1 MQYLYLLAPWAVLSC
16 NSNMGMI
23 TSKLLEE
30 IVGALYHR
38 NNLTEWSYLSRRYE
52 RVQDYKK
59 RNSLAF

>member
-23 TSKLLEE
+23 TSKTLEE
-30 IVGALYHR
+30 IAGALYYR
-38 NNLTEWSYLSRRYE
+38 DNLTEWSYLSLRYE

-59 RNSLAF
+59 HNSLAF